1 MKSLLIAAVLA
12 TPLVVS
18 AKLPAPTPEQQAKA
32 AEAKAKADEIAKQE
46 AQVMLRYQDRAVAN
60 YAANARAQGK
70 PFNPTPVDGNAAATL
85 PAGGTISTAD
95 KVIPKPA
102 EAASGPDARAG
113 AQPSQTAGVPQDK
126 LGGAGA
132 PPQPAQPQKTP
143 SQAQPQSS
151 AQPQQR

>member
-1 MKSLLIAAVLA
+1 MKSLIIAAVLA

-32 AEAKAKADEIAKQE
+32 AEAKAKADELAKQE
-46 AQVMLRYQDRAVAN
+46 TQLLLRYQDRAVAN

-70 PFNPTPVDGNAAATL
+70 PFNPTPVSGNAAAL
-85 PAGGTISTAD
+85 PAGGTVSTAD

-102 EAASGPDARAG
+102 EAASGPAARAG

-132 PPQPAQPQKTP
+132 PPQAPQPGQ
-143 SQAQPQSS
+143 SLPQTQT
-151 AQPQQR
+151 QPQQR